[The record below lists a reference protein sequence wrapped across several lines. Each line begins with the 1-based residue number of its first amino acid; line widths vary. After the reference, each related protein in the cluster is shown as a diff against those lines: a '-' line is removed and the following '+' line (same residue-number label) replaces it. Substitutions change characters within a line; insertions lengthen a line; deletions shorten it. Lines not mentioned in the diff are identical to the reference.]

1 VLQPAVVA
9 LDPVVGVLLGAMP
22 RRQQL
27 LQDHQGRSA
36 PDRHHLARHRPGRAD
51 GPLEESTGRPEI
63 PRWRDE
69 DVDDLPE
76 LIDRTVNLAPGAGDL
91 HIGLIHLPAVTD
103 NVAAGPGSL
112 GQQGREPLHPRV
124 DGDMVDLDTTLG
136 ERLLATS
143 R

>member
-1 VLQPAVVA
+1 
-9 LDPVVGVLLGAMP
+9 
-22 RRQQL
+22 
-27 LQDHQGRSA
+27 
-36 PDRHHLARHRPGRAD
+36 
-51 GPLEESTGRPEI
+51 
-63 PRWRDE
+63 
-69 DVDDLPE
+69 
-76 LIDRTVNLAPGAGDL
+76 VNLAPGAGDL